1 MKFVQPLSTL
11 GVGLCLISMSI
22 VMVAN
27 TEKGLASEAT
37 ASTTVTGKV
46 SEVKGEF
53 RMGKTP
59 QGEDTLRMVDK
70 SYVITRQG
78 GEEVRVEVDHD
89 TNIRNMVN
97 PGDLIEAKI
106 SPEGH
111 TISVTRLK

>member
-11 GVGLCLISMSI
+11 GAGICLSMVI
-22 VMVAN
+22 VAVAN
-27 TEKGLASEAT
+27 AENGPASEAI

-53 RMGKTP
+53 HMGKTP

-78 GEEVRVEVDHD
+78 GEEVRLELDRD
-89 TNIRNMVN
+89 TKVRNMVN
-97 PGDLIEAKI
+97 PGDMIEAKI
-106 SPEGH
+106 SSKGH